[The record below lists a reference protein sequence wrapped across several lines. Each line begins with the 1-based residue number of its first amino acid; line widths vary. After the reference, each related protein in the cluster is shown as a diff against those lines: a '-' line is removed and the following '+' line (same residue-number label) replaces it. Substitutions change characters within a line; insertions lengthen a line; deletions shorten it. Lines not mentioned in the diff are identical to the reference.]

1 MLTQLLIP
9 IGMILIFIGFLV
21 IIIDLMM
28 HYGVKGNTE
37 SRVRGGGVV
46 IIGPVPIVFG
56 SDKKM
61 AVTAAIIGTV
71 LTLITVLTY
80 LYLSGYLRW

>member
-9 IGMILIFIGFLV
+9 IGMILIFIGFLI

-28 HYGVKGNTE
+28 HYGMRGSTE
-37 SRVRGGGVV
+37 SKVRGGGVV
-46 IIGPVPIVFG
+46 IVGPVPIVFG
-56 SDKKM
+56 SDRKM
-61 AVTAAIIGTV
+61 AVIAAIIGAA

-80 LYLSGYLRW
+80 LYLNGYLR

>member
-1 MLTQLLIP
+1 MITQLLIP
-9 IGMILIFIGFLV
+9 IGMMLIFIGFLI
-21 IIIDLMM
+21 IIIDLIM
-28 HYGVKGNTE
+28 HYGMRGGTE

-46 IIGPVPIVFG
+46 IVGPVPIVFG

-61 AVTAAIIGTV
+61 AVIAAIIGAV

-80 LYLSGYLRW
+80 LYLSGYLR